1 MHTSC
6 TPTPRACVCVCRSNK
21 PSVPKLN
28 LTPLLKEQEEQ
39 AQGVREAYAE
49 ASAEAGAPSGREGGR
64 GGHV

>member
-1 MHTSC
+1 M
-6 TPTPRACVCVCRSNK
+6 
-21 PSVPKLN
+21 PKLN